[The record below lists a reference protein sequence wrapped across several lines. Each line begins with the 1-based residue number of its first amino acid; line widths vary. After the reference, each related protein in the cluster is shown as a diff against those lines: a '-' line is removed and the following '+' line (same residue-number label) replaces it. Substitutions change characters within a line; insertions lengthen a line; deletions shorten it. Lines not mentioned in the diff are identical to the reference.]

1 MKVRFIVGRAGS
13 GKSRLCMDE
22 MIQELK
28 KQPDGPPLILI
39 VPEQATFQTELALVD
54 HPDVGG
60 TIRAQVLSF
69 RRLAWRIMQE
79 RGGTARQP
87 IDDVGKKLLLHKL
100 LHKRKDDLRFYQSVY
115 EQTGFVDRLNDLF
128 AEWRRYCV
136 TGDGLSRHVET
147 YEEFLGSRKQL
158 LRDKMRDLQVIYS
171 AFEEEISVRY
181 LDGEGTL
188 AKLAEELGQ
197 SRYMQDARIWI
208 DGFHGF
214 TPQELR
220 VVRELFRTS
229 REISVSLCLNR
240 PYYAGEIPEELDLF
254 HPTARTMVQ
263 LQELLDEID
272 GGPAETIVIE
282 PAIKPRFAASPMLAH
297 LEQNFEQRMGRYAK
311 PYLPADKSAE
321 GEQVTLYAAVNRRAE
336 AEGVAREMTKLAR
349 EQGVRWRDMAVMV
362 RDMGSYEDLLET
374 TFTDYGIPH
383 FFDQKRTVLHHP
395 LAEFIRS
402 ALEVVLHNWGYDAVF
417 RCVKTDL
424 LLPWAPSGAAQA
436 GNGSSSPQ
444 GVDSAEQ
451 AAAEAMEAPAAADLT
466 LTELRAAMDR
476 LENYVLS
483 YGIQGSRWTDGKP
496 WTHRSRASLEE
507 EETAANAAEEKFLQE
522 IQQTRQ
528 WVAQPLLRFQKRLR
542 KSKTVQAR
550 TEALYE
556 LLTDVHA
563 PERLEAW
570 HAEAVQAGK
579 PEKAREHSQLWGSL
593 MDLFDQLIELMGDEE
608 ISAELYAELLETGLE
623 SIKLGLVPPALD
635 QVLVGSMDRTRSMKI
650 RYAFIL
656 GVSDGVIPASQAEDG
671 VLAESERELLL
682 QTGLPMADGN
692 RRRLLDES
700 FLIYSSLAVPS
711 RQLSL
716 SYPLADEEGKSLL
729 PSELVRQIK
738 GLLPHLKEVQWMGEP
753 SPAMSASE
761 QLAYMASPAR
771 ALSYLGVQL
780 KQWMRGAAIGDIW
793 WGTYNY
799 FVSEPQWRGSMHRLV
814 QGLLYSNREERL
826 PRETSRLL
834 YGRHLRASVS
844 RMERYVACPFS
855 HFLTHGL
862 KLRERRVFRLEAPDI
877 GQLFHGALNLFV
889 KGIQEDKVDWASL
902 SSTETYRRT
911 SDVVDRLA
919 PRLQGEIL
927 LSSKRYRYISHKL
940 KQVVGKAAIMLG
952 EHAKRSRFAPVG
964 LEIDFGPGGT
974 LPSLSFQL
982 DNGCTMEIIGRI
994 DRVDQAQGDSG
1005 LLLRVI
1011 DYKSSPTALDLSSVY
1026 YGLSLQMLTYLDVIL
1041 THAPEWLGMTATPA
1055 GVLYFHVH
1063 NPLLQ
1068 FTNGM
1073 NVQDIEKELRKRYK
1087 MKGLLMADPDVVRM
1101 MDSGLQDASGHS
1113 QLVPAALSKD
1123 GGFYKSSSVASE
1135 EQWDTLRGFVRSRIR
1150 DIGTEI
1156 TDGRVDITPYRTGNK
1171 SACQHCSYKAVC
1183 QFDPVLEGNEPN
1195 HMIKMGRERVWAEL
1209 SKTQPDRQESG
1220 KGERDA

>member
-1 MKVRFIVGRAGS
+1 MPVRFITGRAGS
-13 GKSRLCMDE
+13 GKSKLCMDE
-22 MIQELK
+22 IIENLK
-28 KQPDGPPLILI
+28 QRPEGPPLILI

-69 RRLAWRIMQE
+69 RRLAWRVMQE

-100 LHKRKDDLRFYQSVY
+100 LHKRKGDLRFYRSVY

-136 TGDGLSRHVET
+136 TGESLREHVDR
-147 YEEFLGSRKQL
+147 YDDFLGSKKQL
-158 LRDKMRDLQVIYS
+158 LRDKMRDLQLIYG
-171 AFEEEISVRY
+171 AFEHEISLRY

-197 SRYMQDARIWI
+197 SSLVRDAQIWI

-214 TPQELR
+214 TPQELM
-220 VVRELFRTS
+220 VVKGLFEHGAGTT
-229 REISVSLCLNR
+229 VSLCVNR
-240 PYYAGEIPEELDLF
+240 PYYAGEIPDELDLF
-254 HPTARTMVQ
+254 HPTARTMAQ
-263 LQELLDEID
+263 LQELVDAV
-272 GGPAETIVIE
+272 GAGPAETVAVQ
-282 PAIKPRFAASPMLAH
+282 PVLSPRFAASPMLAH
-297 LEQNFEQRMGRYAK
+297 LENSFEQRIGRYGS
-311 PYLPADKSAE
+311 PYLPAGP
-321 GEQVTLYAAVNRRAE
+321 GEREQLSLYAAVNRRAE
-336 AEGVAREMTKLAR
+336 AEGVAREMTRLAR

-362 RDMGSYEDLLET
+362 RNMADYEDLLET
-374 TFTDYGIPH
+374 AFTDYGIPH

-402 ALEVVLHNWGYDAVF
+402 ALETVLHNWGYDAVF

-424 LLPWAPSGAAQA
+424 LLPWDGDAEEVGAK
-436 GNGSSSPQ
+436 
-444 GVDSAEQ
+444 
-451 AAAEAMEAPAAADLT
+451 T
-466 LTELRAAMDR
+466 LTEQRAAMDR

-483 YGIQGSRWTDGKP
+483 YGIQGNRWTDGKP
-496 WTHRSRASLEE
+496 WTHRSRASLED
-507 EETAANAAEEKFLQE
+507 EETAANEAEERYLQE
-522 IQQTRQ
+522 IQQTRE
-528 WVAQPLLRFQKRLR
+528 WVAEPLLRFQKNLKRA
-542 KSKTVQAR
+542 KTVQSR
-550 TEALYE
+550 TQALYE
-556 LLTDVHA
+556 LLEDVHA
-563 PERLEAW
+563 PERLEQW
-570 HAEAVQAGK
+570 YAEAAANGR
-579 PEKAREHSQLWGSL
+579 PEKAREHSQIWGSL
-593 MDLFDQLIELMGDEE
+593 MDLLDQLVELMGEEE
-608 ISAELYAELLETGLE
+608 ISAELYGELLETGLE

-656 GVSDGVIPASQAEDG
+656 GVSDGVIPASPTEDG
-671 VLAESERELLL
+671 VLAEAERELLL

-711 RQLSL
+711 RRLSL

-729 PSELVRQIK
+729 PSELIRQVK
-738 GLLPHLKEVQWMGEP
+738 GLFPELREVQWMGEP
-753 SPAMSASE
+753 SPLMSAEE
-761 QLAYMASPAR
+761 QLSYMQNPSR
-771 ALSYLGVQL
+771 AMSYLGVQL
-780 KQWMRGAAIGDIW
+780 KQWMRGAAIGDLW

-799 FVSEPQWRGSMHRLV
+799 FAGEPEWKGSMNRLV
-814 QGLLYSNREERL
+814 QGLLYANREDRL

-844 RMERYVACPFS
+844 RMERYVACPFA

-862 KLRERRVFRLEAPDI
+862 KLKERRVFRLEAPDI

-889 KGIQEDKVDWASL
+889 RGLQEDKVDWASL
-902 SSTETYRRT
+902 STEETYRRT

-940 KQVVGKAAIMLG
+940 KQVVGKAAVMLG
-952 EHAKRSRFAPVG
+952 EHAKRSLFSPVG
-964 LEIDFGPGGT
+964 LEIDFGPGGM
-974 LPSLSFQL
+974 LPSLTFQL

-994 DRVDQAQGDSG
+994 DRVDQARGDSG

-1011 DYKSSPTALDLSSVY
+1011 DYKSSPTALDLSNVY

-1041 THAPEWLGMTATPA
+1041 THAPQWLGMSATPA

-1073 NVQDIEKELRKRYK
+1073 TVQDVEKELRKRYK
-1087 MKGLLMADPDVVRM
+1087 MKGLLMADPEVVKM
-1101 MDSGLQDASGHS
+1101 MDSDLAGATGHS

-1135 EQWDTLRGFVRSRIR
+1135 EQWDTLRGYVRDRIR

-1156 TDGRVDITPYRTGNK
+1156 TEGRVDITPYRTGNK
-1171 SACQHCSYKAVC
+1171 TACQHCSYKAVC
-1183 QFDPVLEGNEPN
+1183 QFDPALDGNEPK
-1195 HMIKMGRERVWAEL
+1195 HLAKIGRDRVWAEL
-1209 SKTQPDRQESG
+1209 TRKETGSG
-1220 KGERDA
+1220 KEEQDR